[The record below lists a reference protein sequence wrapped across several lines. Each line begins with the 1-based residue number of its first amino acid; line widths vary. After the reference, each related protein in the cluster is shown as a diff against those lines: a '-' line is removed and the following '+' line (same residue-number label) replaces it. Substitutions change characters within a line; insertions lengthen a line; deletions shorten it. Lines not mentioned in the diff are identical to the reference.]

1 MLKIPIKTQNI
12 TSLRQSDIQKI
23 RQDFPILNTTVHGKP
38 LVYFDNANTPQKPQ
52 VVIDSVND
60 IYTKYYSSV
69 HRGVHCL
76 SEKST
81 RLFEISRDKVQ
92 NFISAKHREEIIFVR
107 GTTEA
112 INLVAQ
118 SFARPQLKP
127 DDEILM
133 TTMEHHAN
141 IIPWQMVCGQTG
153 AKLKVVPINDNGEII
168 FEEFIKLLNPRT
180 KLLAVVHVSNSLGTI
195 NPIEKMI
202 EAAHQQNIPVL
213 IDGAQA
219 VVHQKV
225 DVRKSDCDF
234 YAFSGHKLY
243 GPSGIGVL
251 YGKKALLE
259 AMPPYQGGGNMI
271 SQVTFEKTIYNTL
284 PYKFEAGTPHIAGV
298 IGLGAA
304 IDYIDNIGLD
314 KISRY
319 EKYLLDYATQS
330 MQEFSDIRII
340 GSAQKKASILSFIF
354 EHIHAHDVGTILDQ
368 EGIAIRTGHHCT
380 MPLMARF
387 NVPAT
392 ARASFAFYNTIEEI
406 DVFLQGLKKI
416 KEVFH
421 V

>member
-1 MLKIPIKTQNI
+1 MPGL
-12 TSLRQSDIQKI
+12 TSTDIQKI
-23 RQDFPILNTTVHGKP
+23 RKDFPVLSATAHGKP
-38 LVYFDNANTPQKPQ
+38 LVYFDNANTAQKPQ
-52 VVIDSVND
+52 SVIDCVNEV
-60 IYTKYYSSV
+60 YTKYYSSV

-81 RLFEISRDKVQ
+81 RLFEEARDKVQ

-118 SFARPQLKP
+118 SFARPQFKP
-127 DDEILM
+127 DDEILI

-141 IIPWQMVCGQTG
+141 IVPWQMVCEQTG

-180 KLLAVVHVSNSLGTI
+180 KLLAVVHISNSLGTI

-225 DVRKSDCDF
+225 DVQKLDCDF

-271 SQVTFEKTIYNTL
+271 SQVTFEKTKYNAL

-304 IDYIDNIGLD
+304 IDYLNQIGID
-314 KISRY
+314 KIALF
-319 EKYLLDYATQS
+319 EHELLNYVTQGI
-330 MQEFSDIRII
+330 QEFSDIRII

-421 V
+421 G